1 EWTREERYQRIEDVD
16 TEYFKTLKQQVDQSK
31 FRQQFHIQPETGLLN
46 DPNGLIFYKGKYYV
60 SHQWFPLGAVHGLKY
75 WYNYTSDD
83 LINFKPEGPILNPD
97 TKYDSHGVYS
107 GSAFEYNGH
116 LYYMYTGNHRDNHWQ
131 RHASQMIARLKEDG
145 SVEKFPKPVIS
156 QQPEGYTSHFRDP
169 KVFKYGEKYYAII
182 GAQNND
188 QQGRLLL
195 YNTEDIINW
204 HYLGE
209 INTELDD
216 FGYMWE

>member
-1 EWTREERYQRIEDVD
+1 
-16 TEYFKTLKQQVDQSK
+16 
-31 FRQQFHIQPETGLLN
+31 
-46 DPNGLIFYKGKYYV
+46 
-60 SHQWFPLGAVHGLKY
+60 
-75 WYNYTSDD
+75 
-83 LINFKPEGPILNPD
+83 
-97 TKYDSHGVYS
+97 
-107 GSAFEYNGH
+107 
-116 LYYMYTGNHRDNHWQ
+116 MYTGNHRDNHWQ

-216 FGYMWE
+216 FGYMWECPDYFNLDNQDVILICPQGIEPKGNQFKNIYQSGYILGKFDIEKLTYEHENFVELDNGFDFYAPQTFLDEKADEY

>member
-1 EWTREERYQRIEDVD
+1 
-16 TEYFKTLKQQVDQSK
+16 
-31 FRQQFHIQPETGLLN
+31 
-46 DPNGLIFYKGKYYV
+46 
-60 SHQWFPLGAVHGLKY
+60 
-75 WYNYTSDD
+75 
-83 LINFKPEGPILNPD
+83 
-97 TKYDSHGVYS
+97 
-107 GSAFEYNGH
+107 
-116 LYYMYTGNHRDNHWQ
+116 
-131 RHASQMIARLKEDG
+131 
-145 SVEKFPKPVIS
+145 EKFPKPVIS

-216 FGYMWE
+216 FGYMWECPDYFN